1 MPKYLFQ
8 ASYTAEGVGGL
19 LKEGGSKRVEM
30 VADMISGV
38 GGTLESC
45 YYAFGEDDVILIA
58 ELPDEETAVAL
69 SLTVT
74 ASGAISVKTTVL
86 LDPATIDAAVQKS
99 ANYRPPGSNS

>member
-30 VADMISGV
+30 VANMIASA

-45 YYAFGEDDVILIA
+45 YYAFGEDDVVLIA
-58 ELPDEETAVAL
+58 ELPDEETAVSL
-69 SLTVT
+69 SLIVSG
-74 ASGAISVKTTVL
+74 SGAASVKTTVL
-86 LDPATIDAAVQKS
+86 IDPATIDAAVQQS
-99 ANYRPPGSNS
+99 ANYTPPGSNS

>member
-30 VADMISGV
+30 VANMITNA

-45 YYAFGEDDVILIA
+45 YYAFGEDDVVLIA
-58 ELPDEETAVAL
+58 ELPDEETAVSL
-69 SLTVT
+69 SLIVSG
-74 ASGAISVKTTVL
+74 SGAASVKTTVL
-86 LDPATIDAAVQKS
+86 IDPATIDAAVQKS
-99 ANYRPPGSNS
+99 ANYTPPGSNS

>member
-30 VADMISGV
+30 VTNMITNA

-45 YYAFGEDDVILIA
+45 YYAFGDDDVVLIA
-58 ELPDEETAVAL
+58 ELPDEETAVSL
-69 SLTVT
+69 SLIVSG
-74 ASGAISVKTTVL
+74 SGAASVKTTVL
-86 LDPATIDAAVQKS
+86 IDPATIDAAVQMS

>member
-30 VADMISGV
+30 VTNMINGA

-45 YYAFGEDDVILIA
+45 YYAFGDDDVVLIA
-58 ELPDEETAVAL
+58 ELPDEETAVSL
-69 SLTVT
+69 SLIVSG
-74 ASGAISVKTTVL
+74 SGAASVKTTVL

>member
-30 VADMISGV
+30 VANMITNA

-45 YYAFGEDDVILIA
+45 YYAFGEDDVVLIA
-58 ELPDEETAVAL
+58 ELPDEETAVSL
-69 SLTVT
+69 SLIVSG
-74 ASGAISVKTTVL
+74 SGAASVKTTVL
-86 LDPATIDAAVQKS
+86 IDPATIDATVQMS

>member
-30 VADMISGV
+30 VANMITNA

-45 YYAFGEDDVILIA
+45 YYAFGEDDVVLIA
-58 ELPDEETAVAL
+58 ELPDEETAVSL
-69 SLTVT
+69 SLIVSG
-74 ASGAISVKTTVL
+74 SGAASVKTTVL
-86 LDPATIDAAVQKS
+86 IDPATIDAAVQMS